1 MNHDW
6 GFDEDPYGPVRP
18 FDGTQAEHVVPAD
31 GDPEADTYR
40 ARVRRQ
46 ESPTFRMFWPL
57 TPANHRRGTL
67 RRWLIAASV
76 IALGLLFIKPL
87 LVIAAVLV
95 ALVVGFVLFVL
106 LTAGAL
112 LLAARLTLGGRYG
125 YSEPRGRLARAFLH
139 YSRMGPRWND

>member
-6 GFDEDPYGPVRP
+6 GFDEDPYGPAHP
-18 FDGTQAEHVVPAD
+18 FDATQADNVVPAD
-31 GDPEADTYR
+31 GDPEAEAYR

-46 ESPTFRMFWPL
+46 ESPASQMFWPL
-57 TPANHRRGTL
+57 TPARYRRGTL
-67 RRWLIAASV
+67 RRWLIAAAV

-95 ALVVGFVLFVL
+95 ALVVGFVLFVI

-125 YSEPRGRLARAFLH
+125 NSEPRGRLARAFLH
-139 YSRMGPRWND
+139 SRRMGPRWND